1 MKRIATGCLL
11 VLTCL
16 AATHAGSAQPKGSLQ
31 DFMRVKLLH
40 SQNVVEGLVL
50 GDFDK
55 IAKNAQELSLLS
67 QAASWQVLQTPQYL
81 EHSRKFRNA
90 SDALKEAA
98 KKKNL
103 DKATEAYNLVT
114 LRCVECHKYVRD
126 VRMANL
132 DLEFNQ
138 RLRQAARPATG
149 SEISSR

>member
-1 MKRIATGCLL
+1 MKRMVTGCLL
-11 VLTCL
+11 VLICL
-16 AATHAGSAQPKGSLQ
+16 VATHAGSAQPKGSLQ

-81 EHSRKFRNA
+81 EHSRKFRSA
-90 SDALKEAA
+90 SDSLKEAA

-126 VRMANL
+126 VRMAGL
-132 DLEFNQ
+132 DLTTSQ
-138 RLRQAARPATG
+138 RSRQAARPTTRP
-149 SEISSR
+149 EILLR